1 MSNITDFLPP
11 IYDLRGKVLDK
22 EVEFFYLPQNIGKL
36 LYGVSNYRKG
46 SPLKDKNVKPSFF
59 GKIANA
65 FTSYKYESE
74 IVGSNGFGIFICKD
88 QTDNLIRKDI
98 VCFDDATDLFLVHC
112 DNVVNFIYQGTHIRF
127 AFVNKDT
134 NKVLFQEVWSY
145 NKKHSTDNC
154 LVYNLTNCVEITWTA
169 YLSAKMEKDLQEKGY
184 ISFAT
189 YNNRSEKFEEFVRLD
204 ALGITFLQGKE
215 EPFTYHFD
223 EIKQMY
229 NKGDELVIE
238 HINLKKQFLFF
249 KSGNEDR
256 IPLSQITNRRFFFE
270 ALKRL
275 SGYTLTE

>member
-46 SPLKDKNVKPSFF
+46 SPLKDENIKQSFF
-59 GKIANA
+59 GKITNT

-74 IVGSNGFGIFICKD
+74 IVGTNGFGIFICKN

-98 VCFDDATDLFLVHC
+98 VYFDEATDLFLVHC
-112 DNVVNFIYQGTHIRF
+112 DNVVNFIYQGTDIRF

-204 ALGITFLQGKE
+204 ALGITFLQGKG

-229 NKGDELVIE
+229 NKGGELVIE

-249 KSGNEDR
+249 KSGNENR

-275 SGYTLTE
+275 SGYTLAE

>member
-46 SPLKDKNVKPSFF
+46 SPLKDKNAKPSFF

-98 VCFDDATDLFLVHC
+98 VCFDDATDLFFTYT
-112 DNVVNFIYQGTHIRF
+112 DNVVNFIYQGTDIRF

-154 LVYNLTNCVEITWTA
+154 LVYNLSNCVEMAWTA

-184 ISFAT
+184 LSFAT

-204 ALGITFLQGKE
+204 ALGITFLQDKK
-215 EPFTYHFD
+215 EPFIYHFD

-229 NKGDELVIE
+229 SKGGELVIE

-249 KSGNEDR
+249 KSGNENR
-256 IPLSQITNRRFFFE
+256 IPLLQITNRRFFFE

-275 SGYTLTE
+275 SGYSLTE

>member
-98 VCFDDATDLFLVHC
+98 VCFDDATDLFFTYT
-112 DNVVNFIYQGTHIRF
+112 DNVVNFIYQGTDIRF

-134 NKVLFQEVWSY
+134 NKVLFQEVWIY

-184 ISFAT
+184 LSFAT

-204 ALGITFLQGKE
+204 ALGITFLQDKK

-229 NKGDELVIE
+229 SKGGELVIE

-249 KSGNEDR
+249 KSGNENR
-256 IPLSQITNRRFFFE
+256 IPLLQITNRRFFFE

-275 SGYTLTE
+275 SGYSLTE